1 MPTAGWWDALWPN
14 PAGVLEAVGLRR
26 DMAAIDLCCGDGWF
40 TLPMSRVAA
49 SVVAIDIDR
58 NMLEAARD
66 RLAAAGATNCQ
77 FVEGD
82 AYELARHMRGP
93 ADFVLMANAFH
104 GVPDQPRLADAIGK
118 ALKPAGTACRCQLAS
133 APARGNDDPG
143 RAAGAKERVENVA
156 GANHCV
162 DRSRRPHICRT
173 GRVAALSLRG
183 HHGTPLRTY
192 CDNGWLKSKTVERSW
207 PHGEQDG
214 R

>member
-1 MPTAGWWDALWPN
+1 MTTRHPALFEGTEMPTAGWWDALWPN

-40 TLPMSRVAA
+40 TLPMSKVAA

-66 RLAAAGATNCQ
+66 RLAAAGATNCE

-118 ALKPAGTACRCQLAS
+118 ALKPAGRLAVVNWHQRRREETTILGD
-133 APARGNDDPG
+133 PRGPKSEL
-143 RAAGAKERVENVA
+143 RMSPEQTIASIEAGGLIFAGLVELPPYHYAVIMER
-156 GANHCV
+156 
-162 DRSRRPHICRT
+162 P
-173 GRVAALSLRG
+173 
-183 HHGTPLRTY
+183 
-192 CDNGWLKSKTVERSW
+192 
-207 PHGEQDG
+207 
-214 R
+214 

>member
-40 TLPMSRVAA
+40 TLPMSKVAA

-66 RLAAAGATNCQ
+66 RLAAAGATNCE

-82 AYELARHMRGP
+82 AM
-93 ADFVLMANAFH
+93 
-104 GVPDQPRLADAIGK
+104 I
-118 ALKPAGTACRCQLAS
+118 S
-133 APARGNDDPG
+133 
-143 RAAGAKERVENVA
+143 
-156 GANHCV
+156 
-162 DRSRRPHICRT
+162 
-173 GRVAALSLRG
+173 
-183 HHGTPLRTY
+183 HGT
-192 CDNGWLKSKTVERSW
+192 CV
-207 PHGEQDG
+207 G

>member
-1 MPTAGWWDALWPN
+1 LNVLRRSSGSHMTTRHPALFEGTEMPTAGWWDALWPN

-118 ALKPAGTACRCQLAS
+118 ALKPAGRLAVVNWHQRRREETTILGE
-133 APARGNDDPG
+133 PRGPKSEL
-143 RAAGAKERVENVA
+143 RMSPEQTIASIEAGGLIFAGLVELPPYHYAVIMER
-156 GANHCV
+156 
-162 DRSRRPHICRT
+162 P
-173 GRVAALSLRG
+173 
-183 HHGTPLRTY
+183 
-192 CDNGWLKSKTVERSW
+192 
-207 PHGEQDG
+207 
-214 R
+214 